1 MGGTHSPA
9 LPAPSAFDL
18 AVPLFLTGLML
29 AFTLVDLGVCRRA
42 LSRESNDVQ
51 FAEFY
56 FGEAV
61 PLVSPLRRVVG
72 PSILLLVPKV
82 VLEDLVP
89 ICRGAPYCCH
99 WFGVLSLVIVGALT
113 TLVGAW
119 LGPRM
124 AVANEHFFDVADAED
139 MGRLYVG
146 VLSLTAAL
154 GACLVAQT
162 WTRQVEAAAAVAYSQ
177 AGYVYEV

>member
-89 ICRGAPYCCH
+89 ICRGAPYC
-99 WFGVLSLVIVGALT
+99 T
-113 TLVGAW
+113 
-119 LGPRM
+119 
-124 AVANEHFFDVADAED
+124 
-139 MGRLYVG
+139 
-146 VLSLTAAL
+146 
-154 GACLVAQT
+154 
-162 WTRQVEAAAAVAYSQ
+162 
-177 AGYVYEV
+177 